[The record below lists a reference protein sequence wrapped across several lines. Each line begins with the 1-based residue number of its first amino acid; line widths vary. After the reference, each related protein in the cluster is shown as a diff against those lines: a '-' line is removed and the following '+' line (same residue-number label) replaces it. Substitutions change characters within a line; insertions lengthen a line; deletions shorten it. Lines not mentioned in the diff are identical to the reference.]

1 MQDLI
6 ATLVSFLLI
15 QPLQAEMSERLS
27 AGRAPQAVIAEVA
40 GCARAATPLIVARA
54 TSDPWWVASNA
65 FGIWVGTRR
74 PEQVLLEAAPGCTS
88 AVQAARPFLAGAG
101 S

>member
-6 ATLVSFLLI
+6 AALVSFFLV
-15 QPLQAEMSERLS
+15 QPLQAEMSERLA
-27 AGRAPQAVIAEVA
+27 AGRAPQAVVAEVA
-40 GCARAATPLIVARA
+40 ACARAATPLIVARA

-74 PEQVLLEAAPGCTS
+74 PEQVLVEAAPGCTGP
-88 AVQAARPFLAGAG
+88 VQAARPFLSRAA